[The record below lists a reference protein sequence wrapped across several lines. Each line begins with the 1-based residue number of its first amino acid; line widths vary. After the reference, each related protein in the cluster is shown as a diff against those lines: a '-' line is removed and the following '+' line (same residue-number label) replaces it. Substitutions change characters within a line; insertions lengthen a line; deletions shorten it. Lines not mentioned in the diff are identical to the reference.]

1 MAWNLD
7 SDRPIYAQLLERIQR
22 QIVSGRYAPGDKLP
36 SVRELAAEASVNP
49 NTMQRAL
56 AQLEADGLAASNR
69 TSGRMVTDD
78 SVVIDARRRALAK
91 KHISEYLAAMS
102 QLGYTAEESAELL
115 REGEK

>member
-1 MAWNLD
+1 MDWKLD
-7 SDRPIYAQLLERIQR
+7 DGRPIWTQLAEQLTR
-22 QIVSGRYAPGDKLP
+22 QIVSGEYPPGSRLP
-36 SVRELAAEASVNP
+36 SVRELAESAGVNP

-115 REGEK
+115 MEGEK